1 MLEWLYTRLL
11 VAKYYFKFKLYKPRT
26 LVIIRGLPSA
36 GKTTLAKMLPLSYI
50 DKDMFNESKAYDT
63 ETLAQV
69 HRNYTQHLYKL
80 FKANKN
86 IVCAMV
92 FPRWSNMKDIMK
104 LAKHYNY
111 RVVLIQ
117 LDAFHYDMDE
127 AIEINQNKITANEY
141 TNFEKAFIPLDVLI
155 SFYNLSTYKTKELQA
170 YRIFRYGKRY
180 HLSKENFS

>member
-11 VAKYYFKFKLYKPRT
+11 VTKYYFKFKLYKPRT

-36 GKTTLAKMLPLSYI
+36 GKTALAKMLPLSYI
-50 DKDMFNESKAYDT
+50 DKDMFNKNKAYDT

-69 HRNYTQHLYKL
+69 HYSYTNYLYHL
-80 FKANKN
+80 FQMNKN

-92 FPRWSNMKDIMK
+92 FPRWSNMKDIIK
-104 LAKHYNY
+104 LAKHYDY

-117 LDAFHYDMDE
+117 LDAFHYDME
-127 AIEINQNKITANEY
+127 EVIETNQNKITKKEY
-141 TNFEKAFIPLDVLI
+141 EGFEKAFIPLDTLI
-155 SFYNLSTYKTKELQA
+155 SFYNLSTHKTKEFQT

-180 HLSKENFS
+180 HISKENFS